1 MEHMLEAEWESE
13 IPYNNNFR
21 KTAILTA
28 AGSVKGYSTSA
39 CWLLHTC
46 NSKWGLWNTCVMTVY
61 YLAVKVSRKAKFH
74 YFDMISE
81 TDLKQ
86 KHYSR
91 NTKFVTDSFQSHPP
105 ILQLF
110 SINYCKTDPRQL
122 NPKSPTWMIWAEKRK
137 VTEMQLTVIACPCKL
152 VKWKLNR

>member
-1 MEHMLEAEWESE
+1 MEQMLEPEWETE
-13 IPYNNNFR
+13 ISSNNIVR

-28 AGSVKGYSTSA
+28 SGSVKEYSTST
-39 CWLLHTC
+39 CWLLHAC

-61 YLAVKVSRKAKFH
+61 YLTVKVSRKATFH

-91 NTKFVTDSFQSHPP
+91 NMKFVTDSFQSHPP

-110 SINYCKTDPRQL
+110 SINYCKTDPSQL
-122 NPKSPTWMIWAEKRK
+122 NHKSPTYHRRMVWADKRK
-137 VTEMQLTVIACPCKL
+137 VRELQFIIIARPRKL
-152 VKWKLNR
+152 EK